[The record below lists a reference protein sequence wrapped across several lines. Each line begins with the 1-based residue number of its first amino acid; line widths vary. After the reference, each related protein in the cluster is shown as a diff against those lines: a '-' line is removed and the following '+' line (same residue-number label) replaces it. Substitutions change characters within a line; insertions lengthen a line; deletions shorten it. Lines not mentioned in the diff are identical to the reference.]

1 MAEKIR
7 GITIE
12 LGGDASGLNQA
23 LKEVNGNIS
32 DTQKQLKD
40 VERLLKLDPKNTE
53 LLAQKQKLLGD
64 QIQNSSKKL
73 ETLKQAQATMDQNG
87 VDRNSDQ
94 YMALQREIIS
104 TEREIK
110 NLKKASRETSTAMSG
125 VAQAAEKISKGAQK
139 VADATKKVSAAA
151 GGALV
156 AVGGLA
162 IKTVQSADELS
173 TLAKQTGFS
182 VEELQKFQYAADLVD
197 VSVED
202 ITGAATKLKKAVSS
216 DSKEL
221 AALGVETRNADGS
234 LRDINDIFYDTL
246 AALGN
251 IENETE
257 RDAAA
262 MAIFGKSSD
271 SLAGIVDDGGKA
283 LKELGDEAE
292 DLGLIMSKDT
302 VDSLNDVNDS
312 IDKLKAQAKARFAQT
327 GAKAMEVLLPVLE
340 KVLNLVDGLL
350 KKIGELTPEQLQ
362 MIMTIAAVIAAISPL
377 ATVIAKVSGLIA
389 KIPMLINTV
398 STAMTWLAA
407 NPIALLIAAI
417 VGLVVLIA
425 TKGDEIQALLAKL
438 DEWLQGIFV
447 RDWTQTFGPVLGG
460 ILNGFFDNVKIVWDM
475 VKGVLDGIIDFIRG
489 VFTGDWSR
497 AWEGVKKIFSSI
509 MSGLA
514 NVFKAPLNAVIS
526 MVNRII
532 DNINWLIGQ
541 VNKLSSLIGVRVG
554 TIGKIPM
561 MANGGVLEQ
570 GSAIVGEAGPELLTV
585 NNGRAVVQ
593 PLANQTATP
602 QAAQQPIVITVQ
614 SVLDGRVIAE
624 STTKYQEMAARM
636 YG

>member
-64 QIQNSSKKL
+64 QIKNTTGKL
-73 ETLKQAQATMDQNG
+73 ETLKQAQSTIDANG

-110 NLKKASRETSTAMSG
+110 SLKKASQETSTAMSG
-125 VAQAAEKISKGAQK
+125 VAQAAEKVAKGAQK

-162 IKTVQSADELS
+162 IKTVQSADELN

-202 ITGAATKLKKAVSS
+202 ITGAATKLKKAVAS

-221 AALGVETRNADGS
+221 AGLGIETKNADGS

-262 MAIFGKSSD
+262 MAIFGKSAD

-327 GAKAMEVLLPVLE
+327 GAKAMQVLLPVLE

-362 MIMTIAAVIAAISPL
+362 MIMTIAAVVAAISPL

-460 ILNGFFDNVKIVWDM
+460 ILNGFFDTVKTVWDM
-475 VKGVLDGIIDFIRG
+475 VKGVLDGIIDFVRG

-509 MSGLA
+509 MSGLS

-526 MVNRII
+526 MVNSII

-570 GSAIVGEAGPELLTV
+570 GYAIVGEAGPELLSV
-585 NNGRAVVQ
+585 NNGRAAVQ
-593 PLANQTATP
+593 PLTNQTATP

-624 STTKYQEMAARM
+624 STTKYQERAARM